1 MVGVTEK
8 IAKWADENK
17 TGIAI
22 SIMSMG
28 IFIGLFKKMFDA
40 SPMMGKMW
48 DLGKLMFDLIL
59 RPFGDMIGFFMLPV
73 LKGIMLL
80 VLPWFSKVYPKMVE
94 WGLELGNQFTST
106 ETIGE
111 GVWKIVSILG
121 SGFVQLLKAPFGLA
135 GDSSEDM
142 TSGALATAATFA
154 APPTAL
160 VGAWGLNKVKNKFRQ
175 KPVIDPLKAGSG
187 FKSSNTGF
195 DADGAGKAPKSVW
208 TKFVEKLKQ
217 LAKRG
222 GGGKVSG
229 VFGVAEL
236 VGMGMDL
243 AAYMT
248 MNDEQY
254 EKWYKNIEENSIWG
268 DQYWDKEKYL
278 VKLGL

>member
-1 MVGVTEK
+1 M
-8 IAKWADENK
+8 
-17 TGIAI
+17 
-22 SIMSMG
+22 
-28 IFIGLFKKMFDA
+28 
-40 SPMMGKMW
+40 
-48 DLGKLMFDLIL
+48 
-59 RPFGDMIGFFMLPV
+59 
-73 LKGIMLL
+73 
-80 VLPWFSKVYPKMVE
+80 
-94 WGLELGNQFTST
+94 
-106 ETIGE
+106 
-111 GVWKIVSILG
+111 
-121 SGFVQLLKAPFGLA
+121 
-135 GDSSEDM
+135 
-142 TSGALATAATFA
+142 
-154 APPTAL
+154 
-160 VGAWGLNKVKNKFRQ
+160 KNKFRQ

-268 DQYWDKEKYL
+268 DQYWDKVMGRNSMEAMNVGDINLNYYGINNSIAEHISEETVPETL
-278 VKLGL
+278 HEIERLSRARIS